1 MMLPKATLKTTDIPT
16 IRQYCYR
23 CRDRRHI
30 RAVQR
35 KYAIPLGIKY
45 LLGQGEWPDK
55 NLMIALDAFAGF
67 IRKYQVSDLFFV
79 VRGLC
84 RSRQLDL
91 LRERIADMNTVQYK
105 LVRIGPVEQAD
116 IAPLMGGAFAFA
128 MPVSGPKGFLPVL
141 EAMTCGCP
149 VICARDSTASKLI
162 GDAGIQIDAN
172 TREELISAY
181 HNLYSDKKF
190 RHACIRKGLKRA
202 EQITDLF
209 R

>member
-1 MMLPKATLKTTDIPT
+1 MILPQTILKKTDIPT
-16 IRQYCYR
+16 IREYCYR
-23 CRDRRHI
+23 CRDMRHI
-30 RAVQR
+30 RSVQR
-35 KYAIPLGIKY
+35 KYAIPPGIKY

-55 NLMIALDAFAGF
+55 NLRIALDAFAGF

-91 LRERIADMNTVQYK
+91 LRERLEDMDTIQYK
-105 LVRIGPVEQAD
+105 LVRIGPVERSD
-116 IAPLMGGAFAFA
+116 IAPLMGGAFAFI
-128 MPVSGPKGFLPVL
+128 MPMSGSKGFLPVL
-141 EAMTCGCP
+141 EALTCGCP

-172 TREELISAY
+172 VREDLISAY
-181 HNLYSDKKF
+181 HALYSDKKF
-190 RHACIRKGLKRA
+190 RHVCIRKGIKRA